1 MPAFRVHA
9 TFSRL
14 WVNIFVVWSPFI
26 AMMPNTYRLEV
37 RRAAAQQPPKLNLN
51 TQGTF
56 LKRPTERLYRVG
68 HRSIRFI
75 RFAVLFL

>member
-37 RRAAAQQPPKLNLN
+37 RRCS
-51 TQGTF
+51 
-56 LKRPTERLYRVG
+56 RPTAPE
-68 HRSIRFI
+68 IKP
-75 RFAVLFL
+75 